1 MDTQR
6 LVEILTREVLKEIAK
21 REKEILSDRTGIINS
36 TDNADNKKNLKN
48 ISENTVVTAFLG
60 NDEVLKDELKKNMPI
75 LDNIKLGSSWEE
87 IAQGKN
93 ENRLIVSNL
102 CINALIE
109 LSQGKKSIIT
119 EYLFNDGEVIL
130 VEEGLEYKKYSEPA
144 ALIRLYDEY
153 LEKVK
158 KFGIKVIKRTEVKDM
173 LDIREKIYIEGLI
186 TESKLRNL
194 GIKNQILAVGSKSKI
209 TSLAMDYIKENNIN
223 VYYER
228 GQ

>member
-6 LVEILTREVLKEIAK
+6 LVERITREVLKEIAK
-21 REKEILSDRTGIINS
+21 REKEILPDRTDIINS
-36 TDNADNKKNLKN
+36 TDNADNKEKLKN

-75 LDNIKLGSSWEE
+75 LDNVKLGSSWEE

-93 ENRLIVSNL
+93 ENRLIVSDL
-102 CINALIE
+102 CINAL
-109 LSQGKKSIIT
+109 IT

-130 VEEGLEYKKYSEPA
+130 AEEGLEYKKYSEPA

-173 LDIREKIYIEGLI
+173 LDIRKKVYIEGLI

-194 GIKNQILAVGSKSKI
+194 GIKNRILAVGSKSKI